1 MNHQWYIFFDSKVSL
16 KKLFPKLYQVIQIRA
31 WPPTN
36 VFRSNN
42 TEVLCLF
49 VSFTFFTLLAS
60 MKASMKATEL
70 KKTTLQ
76 CVIVKFSS
84 GDW

>member
-16 KKLFPKLYQVIQIRA
+16 KKLFPKLYQVIQIRV

-36 VFRSNN
+36 VFRSN

-49 VSFTFFTLLAS
+49 VSFTFFTLL
-60 MKASMKATEL
+60 ASMKATEL